1 MKKSILLLLL
11 IPFISFSQNL
21 TFIGENSYP
30 STIEFEFEN
39 KEKDLFIT
47 FLKDNENILIMLKTE
62 DAFGLKPTIDGK
74 MIMYLDSGK
83 VISSIAP
90 SYKDYVDEFCISI
103 YPIAKSDITDIILGE
118 IKQALKRGD
127 RVELRG
133 FGVFSTNIQKAR
145 ISRNPKTGEKVNT
158 PEKKT
163 IHFKMSKDLFKKLN
177 DET

>member
-1 MKKSILLLLL
+1 MAIVKSMLLKQL
-11 IPFISFSQNL
+11 SDN
-21 TFIGENSYP
+21 YP
-30 STIEFEFEN
+30 NFL
-39 KEKDLFIT
+39 KKDLEKFT
-47 FLKDNENILIMLKTE
+47 N
-62 DAFGLKPTIDGK
+62 
-74 MIMYLDSGK
+74 
-83 VISSIAP
+83 
-90 SYKDYVDEFCISI
+90 
-103 YPIAKSDITDIILGE
+103 IILGE

-177 DET
+177 NEEE